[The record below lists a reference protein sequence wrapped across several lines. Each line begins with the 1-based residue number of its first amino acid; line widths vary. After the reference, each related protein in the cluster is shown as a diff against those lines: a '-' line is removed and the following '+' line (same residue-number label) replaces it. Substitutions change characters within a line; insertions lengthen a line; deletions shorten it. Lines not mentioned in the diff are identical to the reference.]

1 MGYQIVKRSGHIH
14 TYRYNGYSSFT
25 NEQIKKK
32 NAGQFGLK
40 ILDANLGSGRSD
52 AVLGWGNIGW
62 DLVNKGE
69 RYGICSLTC

>member
-1 MGYQIVKRSGHIH
+1 MGTYIPIDTTVIH
-14 TYRYNGYSSFT
+14 HSQMSKS
-25 NEQIKKK
+25 KKK